1 MKLASQEEV
10 DAILEEAMEWATNH
24 PMLSSVTGVAALA
37 AAEFTMNR
45 EGKTIYPHQAE
56 FSGEE

>member
-10 DAILEEAMEWATNH
+10 DAILKEAREWATKH
-24 PMLSSVTGVAALA
+24 PMFSSATGVAALA

-45 EGKTIYPHQAE
+45 EGKTI
-56 FSGEE
+56 